1 MSAKTT
7 SLSRSQHDSES
18 WREALAHWSAK
29 AWRSTAWG
37 LLGVG
42 LLFAAWLGFAL
53 WRGNPLLLP
62 TPAQVLDG
70 LAALTSSGVLF
81 GDLLNSLRRVFV
93 GFFLAAGVAVPLGL
107 VLSYSQRLGAIF
119 VPVVT
124 LLRPIPPIA
133 WIPLAILWFGLSE
146 GSSYYITT
154 VAAFFPIFLSVYG
167 GGLAVERQHIRAAE
181 SLGATRFVILT
192 RVFLP
197 SAAPSILT
205 GLRIGLG
212 QAWMAVVTA
221 ELVAA
226 QSGLGYRIQLSRLN
240 LETAEVIACM
250 VVIGVLGAAMTSALG
265 WAEERLL
272 PWQGTGRKG

>member
-1 MSAKTT
+1 MSAETT
-7 SLSRSQHDSES
+7 SLSRSRNDTES

-29 AWRSTAWG
+29 AGRSTAWG

-93 GFFLAAGVAVPLGL
+93 GFFLAAGLAVPLGL

-181 SLGATRFVILT
+181 SLGAKRFVILT

-272 PWQGTGRKG
+272 PWQVTRKS